1 MEFGIIVSVLG
12 LLLLVEAGLMIP
24 ALLVSYYHSGND
36 TMAFVWSIL
45 ITALVGFIFYRFFE
59 SKKVLRAK
67 EGLTIVALGW
77 VLVSVFG
84 SLPFILSG
92 SIPSI
97 VDAFFETVSGFT
109 TTGASILTDV
119 EILPKGILFWR
130 SFTHWIGGMGILVFT
145 IALIPKLG
153 GGSFQIFKVESPGPR
168 PDRIVPKVSD
178 TAKVLY
184 TTYLAITLTQIVFLL
199 FGGMS
204 LFDSTL
210 HTFGTVG
217 TGGFGIK
224 NDSVG
229 AYDSHYIHMVIGTF
243 MILAGVNFSLYYS
256 LFKGKWKE
264 VIKDQELRL
273 YIGIIITAILLI
285 TLNINQALYENIWI
299 AMRDAFFQVASI
311 ITTTGYSTVD
321 FNQWPEFSQMIIF
334 ALMFM
339 GGSAGSTAG
348 GIKMVRVLV
357 IFKQIKREI
366 AKIFHPRAVIPIKI
380 GNKVVSDETVSSI
393 FSFLGI
399 YIMIFIIGSI
409 LLSLEGF
416 GFETSVTA
424 TISALSNIGP
434 GLALVG
440 PAESYSIFS
449 NAGKLLLSF
458 LMLLG
463 RLEFFTIIALLAP
476 STWKKELF

>member
-1 MEFGIIVSVLG
+1 MGFGMVVSVLG
-12 LLLLVEAGLMIP
+12 RLLLIEAGLMIP
-24 ALLVSYYHSGND
+24 PLIVSYYHSGSD
-36 TMAFVWSIL
+36 SLAFLMSIL
-45 ITALVGFIFYRFFE
+45 ITGLVGLILTYTFK
-59 SKKVLRAK
+59 SKKALGPK

-77 VLVSVFG
+77 VLVSLFG

-92 SIPSI
+92 TIPSFI
-97 VDAFFETVSGFT
+97 DAFFETVSGFT
-109 TTGASILTDV
+109 TTGATILNNV
-119 EILPKGILFWR
+119 EVLPKGILFWR

-145 IALIPKLG
+145 VALIPKLG
-153 GGSFQIFKVESPGPR
+153 GGGFQIFKVESPGPT

-184 TTYLAITLTQIVFLL
+184 TTYFAITISQIIFLL
-199 FGGMS
+199 FGDMS
-204 LFDSTL
+204 LFDSLL

-224 NDSVG
+224 NDSIG
-229 AYDSHYIHMVIGTF
+229 AYNSSYLHLVIGTF
-243 MILAGVNFSLYYS
+243 MLLAGINFSLYYS

-264 VIKDQELRL
+264 FLKDQELRL
-273 YIGIIITAILLI
+273 YLTIVVTAVLLI
-285 TLNINQALYENIWI
+285 ALNINQNLYHDIGKSL
-299 AMRDAFFQVASI
+299 RDAFFQVSSI

-321 FNQWPEFSQMIIF
+321 FNQWPGFSKMIIF

-339 GGSAGSTAG
+339 GGTAGSTAG
-348 GIKMVRVLV
+348 GMKVVRILV
-357 IFKQIKREI
+357 VFKQIKREI

-380 GNKVVSDETVSSI
+380 GDKVLSNETVSSI

-399 YIMIFIIGSI
+399 YMLIFIVGSI

-440 PAESYSIFS
+440 PAESFSIFS
-449 NAGKLLLSF
+449 SAGKLLISF

-463 RLEFFTIIALLAP
+463 RLEFFT
-476 STWKKELF
+476 

>member
-1 MEFGIIVSVLG
+1 MEFGMVVSVLG
-12 LLLLVEAGLMIP
+12 RLLLVEAGLMILP
-24 ALLVSYYHSGND
+24 LFVSYYHGGSD
-36 TMAFVWSIL
+36 STAFLTSMV
-45 ITALVGFIFYRFFE
+45 ITGFVGFILSQAFKTDK
-59 SKKVLRAK
+59 SLRAK

-77 VLVSVFG
+77 LLVSVFG

-92 SIPSI
+92 SIPSVI
-97 VDAFFETVSGFT
+97 DAFFETVSGFT
-109 TTGASILTDV
+109 TTGATILNNV
-119 EILPKGILFWR
+119 EVLPKGILFWR

-145 IALIPKLG
+145 IALIPKLS
-153 GGSFQIFKVESPGPR
+153 GGSFQIFKVESPGPA

-184 TTYLAITLTQIVFLL
+184 TTYLAITVSQIAFLL
-199 FGGMS
+199 FAGMS

-224 NDSVG
+224 NESIG
-229 AYDSHYIHMVIGTF
+229 AYDSHAIHLIIGTF

-256 LFKGKWKE
+256 IFKGKWRE
-264 VIKDQELRL
+264 IFRDQELKL
-273 YIGIIITAILLI
+273 YLGIILTAILLI
-285 TLNINQALYENIWI
+285 TLNIHQELYQNIGLAL
-299 AMRDAFFQVASI
+299 RDAFFQVASI

-321 FNQWPEFSQMIIF
+321 FNLWPEFSKMMIF
-334 ALMFM
+334 ALMFI

-348 GIKMVRVLV
+348 GIKVVRLLV
-357 IFKQIKREI
+357 VFKQIRREI
-366 AKIFHPRAVIPIKI
+366 AKIFHPRAVLPIKI

-399 YIMIFIIGSI
+399 YMVVFIGGSI
-409 LLSLEGF
+409 LLALEGF

-440 PAESYSIFS
+440 PAESFNIFS
-449 NAGKLLLSF
+449 PSSKLLISF

-463 RLEFFTIIALLAP
+463 RLEFFTMIALLAP
-476 STWKKELF
+476 STWEKELF

>member
-1 MEFGIIVSVLG
+1 MDFGMIVSVLG
-12 LLLLVEAGLMIP
+12 RLLMVEAGLMIP
-24 ALLVSYYHSGND
+24 PLLVSTYYFGSD
-36 TMAFVWSIL
+36 QKAFLLSIL
-45 ITALVGFIFYRFFE
+45 ITGLVGFFLSHFFKG
-59 SKKVLRAK
+59 KKSLGSK

-77 VLVSVFG
+77 LLVSLFG

-92 SIPSI
+92 AIPNFI
-97 VDAFFETVSGFT
+97 NAFFETVSGFT
-109 TTGASILTDV
+109 TTGATILVDV
-119 EILPKGILFWR
+119 EVLPKGILFWR

-153 GGSFQIFKVESPGPR
+153 GGGFQIFKVESPGPA

-184 TTYLAITLTQIVFLL
+184 TTYFAITISQIFFL
-199 FGGMS
+199 FIGDMP
-204 LFDSTL
+204 LFDSVL

-224 NDSVG
+224 NDSIG
-229 AYDSHYIHMVIGTF
+229 AYDSSYLHLVIGTF
-243 MILAGVNFSLYYS
+243 MIFAGVNFSLYYS
-256 LFKGKWKE
+256 IFKGKWKE
-264 VIKDQELRL
+264 VFKDQELRL
-273 YIGIIITAILLI
+273 YLTVILSAVILI
-285 TLNINQALYENIWI
+285 TININQTLYYNI
-299 AMRDAFFQVASI
+299 AHSLRDAFFQVTSI

-348 GIKMVRVLV
+348 GMKVVRILV
-357 IFKQIKREI
+357 VFKQIKREI

-380 GNKVVSDETVSSI
+380 GNKVLPDERVSGI
-393 FSFLGI
+393 FSFMGI
-399 YIMIFIIGSI
+399 YMIVFIIGAT

-416 GFETSVTA
+416 GFETSITA

-434 GLALVG
+434 GLASVG
-440 PAESYSIFS
+440 PAENFNIFS
-449 NAGKLLLSF
+449 GPGKLLISF

-463 RLEFFTIIALLAP
+463 RLEFFTMIALLAP

>member
-1 MEFGIIVSVLG
+1 MNFGMVLRVLG
-12 LLLLVEAGLMIP
+12 SLLLVEAGLMLP
-24 ALLVSYYHSGND
+24 PLFVSYYNGGPD

-45 ITALVGFIFYRFFE
+45 ITAIVGFVLVRSFQA
-59 SKKVLRAK
+59 KKTMQAK

-77 VLVSVFG
+77 ILVSLFG

-92 SIPSI
+92 SIPSF

-109 TTGASILTDV
+109 TTGATILTDV
-119 EILPKGILFWR
+119 EVLPKGILFWR

-153 GGSFQIFKVESPGPR
+153 GGSYQIFKVESPGPA

-184 TTYLAITLTQIVFLL
+184 MSYFTITITQVIFLL
-199 FGGMS
+199 FGRMS
-204 LFDSTL
+204 LFDSLL

-224 NDSVG
+224 NDSIG
-229 AYDSHYIHMVIGTF
+229 AYDSTYIHLVIGTF
-243 MILAGVNFSLYYS
+243 MILAGVNFSLYFS
-256 LFKGKWKE
+256 LFKGKWRDF
-264 VIKDQELRL
+264 VKDQELRFYL
-273 YIGIIITAILLI
+273 GIILGAVILI
-285 TLNINQALYENIWI
+285 TLNIHTTLYQDIGRSL
-299 AMRDAFFQVASI
+299 RDAFFQVASI

-348 GIKMVRVLV
+348 GMKAVRILV
-357 IFKQIKREI
+357 VFKQIKREI
-366 AKIFHPRAVIPIKI
+366 AKLFHPRAVIPIKVGDQVI
-380 GNKVVSDETVSSI
+380 SDSTVSSI

-399 YIMIFIIGSI
+399 YMLVFIAGSI
-409 LLSLEGF
+409 FLALEGF

-440 PAESYSIFS
+440 PAESFNIFS
-449 NAGKLLLSF
+449 KAGKLLISF

-463 RLEFFTIIALLAP
+463 RLEFFTLIALLAP
-476 STWKKELF
+476 TTWKKELF

>member
-1 MEFGIIVSVLG
+1 MEFGMVVSVLG
-12 LLLLVEAGLMIP
+12 RLLMVEAGLMIP
-24 ALLVSYYHSGND
+24 ALLVSYYNSGTD
-36 TMAFVWSIL
+36 TNAFLASIV
-45 ITALVGFIFYRFFE
+45 ITALVGFILSQAFKTDK
-59 SKKVLRAK
+59 SLRAK

-77 VLVSVFG
+77 LLVSVFG

-92 SIPSI
+92 SIPSF

-109 TTGASILTDV
+109 TTGATILIDV

-153 GGSFQIFKVESPGPR
+153 GGSFQIFKVESPGPA
-168 PDRIVPKVSD
+168 PDRILPKVSD

-184 TTYLAITLTQIVFLL
+184 TTYLAITVSQMFFLL
-199 FGGMS
+199 MGGMS
-204 LFDSTL
+204 LFDSAL

-224 NDSVG
+224 NDSIG
-229 AYDSHYIHMVIGTF
+229 AYESHYIHFVIGTF

-256 LFKGKWKE
+256 IFKGKWRE
-264 VIKDQELRL
+264 VLKDQELKL
-273 YIGIIITAILLI
+273 YLGIIATAILFI
-285 TLNINQALYENIWI
+285 SLNVHYEMYQNFGLAL
-299 AMRDAFFQVASI
+299 RDAFFQVTSI

-321 FNQWPEFSQMIIF
+321 FNLWPEFSQMIIF
-334 ALMFM
+334 ALMFI

-348 GIKMVRVLV
+348 GIKMVRLLV
-357 IFKQIKREI
+357 VFKQIRREI

-399 YIMIFIIGSI
+399 YMVVFIGGSI
-409 LLSLEGF
+409 LLALEGF

-440 PAESYSIFS
+440 PAESFNIFS
-449 NAGKLLLSF
+449 PPGKLLISF

-463 RLEFFTIIALLAP
+463 RLEFFTMIALLAP
-476 STWKKELF
+476 STWKKEMF

>member
-1 MEFGIIVSVLG
+1 MDFGRIVNVLG
-12 LLLLVEAGLMIP
+12 RLLLVEAGLMIP
-24 ALLVSYYHSGND
+24 PLLVSSYYFGPD
-36 TMAFVWSIL
+36 RQAFLLSIL
-45 ITALVGFIFYRFFE
+45 ITGVAGFLFSYFFKGRK
-59 SKKVLRAK
+59 SLGAK

-77 VLVSVFG
+77 ILVSLFG
-84 SLPFILSG
+84 TLPFLLSG
-92 SIPSI
+92 SIPFFI
-97 VDAFFETVSGFT
+97 DAFFETVSGFT
-109 TTGASILTDV
+109 TTGATILVNV
-119 EILPKGILFWR
+119 ELLPRGLLFWR

-145 IALIPKLG
+145 IALIPKLS
-153 GGSFQIFKVESPGPR
+153 GGSFQIFKVESPGPA

-184 TTYLAITLTQIVFLL
+184 TTYFAITISQIFFLL
-199 FGGMS
+199 LGDMP
-204 LFDSTL
+204 LFDSVL

-224 NDSVG
+224 NESIG
-229 AYDSHYIHMVIGTF
+229 AYDSSYLHLVIATF
-243 MILAGVNFSLYYS
+243 MIFAGINFSLYYS
-256 LFKGKWKE
+256 LFKGKWQE
-264 VIKDQELRL
+264 LFKDQELCL
-273 YIGIIITAILLI
+273 YFTVILGAILLI
-285 TLNINQALYENIWI
+285 TFNINQTLYQDI
-299 AMRDAFFQVASI
+299 AHSLRDAFFQVASI

-348 GIKMVRVLV
+348 GMKVVRILV
-357 IFKQIKREI
+357 VFKQIKREI

-380 GNKVVSDETVSSI
+380 GNKVLSDERVSGI
-393 FSFLGI
+393 FSFMGI
-399 YIMIFIIGSI
+399 YMLVFIIGSI

-416 GFETSVTA
+416 GFETSITA

-440 PAESYSIFS
+440 PAENFNIFS
-449 NAGKLLLSF
+449 GPGKLLISF

-463 RLEFFTIIALLAP
+463 RLEFFTMIALLAP